1 MGFVV
6 WIPDCTRGPIQMLKK
21 ERQMGLRAGF
31 DWRNIRLSI
40 LKDPAFSL
48 VILALGFVMYFFLG
62 VGFPG
67 LDTVSQAV
75 MPLLVVLG
83 MFYAYAKN
91 IYSFTIFVLSFTSL
105 ILSFGISFGKMYSGD
120 SPIAIGFVLGRWQ
133 NFILSL
139 IGAAIFFQWHET
151 SKAKEKYPWILLVLF
166 MVIWTILS
174 INVTFFDDW
183 KMENYLTV
191 PFVVILYMTYRKFKM
206 SNFSYLLIYSYMF
219 LHVIGTHYTYS
230 EVPFGFWLEGVLDLP
245 RNHYDRIIHFCFG
258 FLLAYPVREIAIRI
272 GDFKG
277 VWNLYFPID
286 LVLAFSC
293 LYELIEWGIAVVF
306 GGDLG
311 VAYLG
316 SQGDVWDAQKDM
328 AMAGLGAVIAMF
340 LTFILTWMSN
350 TRQFNQELA
359 WSVKVKQ

>member
-1 MGFVV
+1 MRLGLLPDGFIV
-6 WIPDCTRGPIQMLKK
+6 PYK
-21 ERQMGLRAGF
+21 EQHMNLRAIFSF
-31 DWRNIRLSI
+31 DKINDRI
-40 LKDPAFSL
+40 LKDTAFSL

-67 LDTVSQAV
+67 LDIVSKAL
-75 MPLLVVLG
+75 MSLLIVFCML
-83 MFYAYAKN
+83 YAYGKN
-91 IYSFTIFVLSFTSL
+91 TYAFTIFILSFASF
-105 ILSFGISFGKMYSGD
+105 ILSFGISFGKIYSGD
-120 SPIAIGFVLGRWQ
+120 SPISFGFVLGHWEI
-133 NFILSL
+133 FILSFIL
-139 IGAAIFFQWHET
+139 SAFFFYWYESST
-151 SKAKEKYPWILLVLF
+151 AKEKYPWVLLILF
-166 MVIWTILS
+166 VIVWIILS
-174 INVTFFDDW
+174 INVKYFDDW

-191 PFVVILYMTYRKFKM
+191 PFVVILYITYRKFKM
-206 SNFSYLLIYSYMF
+206 SNFSYLLIYAYMF
-219 LHVIGTHYTYS
+219 LHIIGTHYTYS
-230 EVPFGFWLEGVLDLP
+230 EVPFGFWLQSVLDLP

-258 FLLAYPVREIAIRI
+258 FLLTYPVREIAIRI

-328 AMAGLGAVIAMF
+328 AMAGLGAVIAMAI
-340 LTFILTWMSN
+340 TFILNWIYN
-350 TRQFNQELA
+350 TRQFNKELA
-359 WSVKVKQ
+359 WSIKVKN